1 MNFFS
6 TKLSVPEA
14 EKLKKILQNDGFNF
28 TKQANSLWR
37 AETDG
42 VCIIYYKSTKCL
54 VQGKNTD
61 NAVKKYFNISE
72 QQNVIIPDDFVHDF
86 SAWIGTDESGKGDY
100 FGPLVTAGVMVKR
113 QQVEYLTS
121 LNIKDS
127 KKLTDSFIRKISN
140 EIKKNCPFSIIVI
153 SNEKYNELYTKF
165 GNLNKLLAWAH
176 AKAIENI
183 LGKTPC
189 DYAIS
194 DKFGDE
200 SLIKNAL
207 QKEGKKIELIQR
219 TKAESDIAVACAS
232 VIARCEYVERM
243 EKLGF
248 EFKTDL
254 KKGANPQVTEIAQ
267 AFIQKY
273 GKEKLKFVAKLHF
286 KNTSLLKF

>member
-1 MNFFS
+1 MNFYT
-6 TKLSVPEA
+6 TKLSIIEA
-14 EKLKKILQNDGFNF
+14 DKLKKTLQNEKFNF
-28 TKQANSLWR
+28 TTQSNALWR
-37 AETDG
+37 ADG
-42 VCIIYYKSTKCL
+42 EKVCIICYNSGKCL
-54 VQGKNTD
+54 IQGKNTD
-61 NAVKKYFNISE
+61 MAVQKYFDVTNISSKQTDE
-72 QQNVIIPDDFVHDF
+72 VFVHDF
-86 SAWIGTDESGKGDY
+86 PTWIGTDESGKGDY
-100 FGPLVTAGVMVKR
+100 FGPLITAGVMVKR
-113 QQVEYLTS
+113 EQVEYLTS

-140 EIKKNCPFSIIVI
+140 EIKKNCPFSIVVI

-189 DYAIS
+189 EYAIS

-243 EKLGF
+243 EKLGL

-254 KKGANPQVTEIAQ
+254 KKGASLQVTEIAQ
-267 AFIQKY
+267 EFVKKY

>member
-6 TKLSVPEA
+6 IKISLPEA
-14 EKLKKILQNDGFNF
+14 ENLKKKLDCDGFNF
-28 TKQANSLWR
+28 TSQANALWR
-37 AETDG
+37 AENEG
-42 VCIIYYKSTKCL
+42 VCIIYYNSSKCL

-61 NAVKKYFNISE
+61 DIVKKYFNVSE
-72 QQNVIIPDDFVHDF
+72 QTTLNEANDFIHDF
-86 SAWIGTDESGKGDY
+86 PVWIGTDESGKGDY

-113 QQVEYLTS
+113 EQVEYLTS

-127 KKLTDSFIRKISN
+127 KKLTDNFIKKISN

-153 SNEKYNELYTKF
+153 SNEKYNELYNKF

-183 LGKTPC
+183 LGKASC
-189 DYAIS
+189 SYAIS

-243 EKLGF
+243 EKLGY
-248 EFKTDL
+248 EFKIDL
-254 KKGANPQVTEIAQ
+254 KKGASSLVTEQAQ
-267 AFIQKY
+267 DFVNKY

-286 KNTSLLKF
+286 KNTNLLK

>member
-1 MNFFS
+1 MNFYS
-6 TKLSVPEA
+6 VKLPLTEA
-14 EKLKKILQNDGFNF
+14 ENLKSKLNSDGFTF
-28 TKQANSLWR
+28 TSQTNALWR
-37 AETDG
+37 ADGEG
-42 VCIIYYKSTKCL
+42 VCIIYYKSSKCL

-61 NAVKKYFNISE
+61 NFAKKYFNIVE
-72 QQNVIIPDDFVHDF
+72 QPSIITTETFVHDF
-86 SAWIGTDESGKGDY
+86 PAWIGTDESGKGDY
-100 FGPLVTAGVMVKR
+100 FGPLVAAGVMVKR
-113 QQVEYLTS
+113 EQVEYLTS

-140 EIKKNCPFSIIVI
+140 EIKKNCPFSIVVI
-153 SNEKYNELYTKF
+153 SDEKYNELYAKF

-183 LGKTPC
+183 LGKNSC

-248 EFKTDL
+248 EFKLDL
-254 KKGANPQVTEIAQ
+254 KKGASEQVTSIAQ
-267 AFIQKY
+267 DFVQKY
-273 GKEKLKFVAKLHF
+273 GKERLKFVAKLHF